1 MSEKAIR
8 TRVRN
13 PTEEEIKT
21 IEVRF
26 NEISE
31 SLTDLIR
38 YSEIIPVADLRS
50 LQTVCDK
57 LDKIE
62 EKLQKKFQK
71 VEETLKQQKVK
82 DELKN
87 ISLSELEEF
96 KKWKE
101 SQVLAKNA
109 EAFGKP
115 EELDKLGELLKEE
128 KE

>member
-1 MSEKAIR
+1 MTEKAIR

-21 IEVRF
+21 VEVRF
-26 NEISE
+26 NEISD
-31 SLTDLIR
+31 SLTDLLK
-38 YSEIIPVADLRS
+38 YTEVIPVAELRS
-50 LQTVCDK
+50 LQTICDK

-101 SQVLAKNA
+101 TQVLAKNA
-109 EAFGKP
+109 EAFGKQ
-115 EELDKLGELLKEE
+115 EELNELETILKEE
-128 KE
+128 E